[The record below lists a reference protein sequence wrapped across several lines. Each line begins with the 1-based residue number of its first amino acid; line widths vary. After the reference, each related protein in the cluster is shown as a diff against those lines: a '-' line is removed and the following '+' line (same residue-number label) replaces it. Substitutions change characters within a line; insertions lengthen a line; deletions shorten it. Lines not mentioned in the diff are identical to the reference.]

1 MQRAIE
7 FGIGTV
13 QLQPENSVNFI
24 SEPTRAIAE
33 IRTLVSANDA
43 LKTMTFVDKTFAYMD
58 RKLV

>member
-1 MQRAIE
+1 MEAYNEQDDLLRDTFSLQRAIE

-33 IRTLVSANDA
+33 ISVRWWPRT
-43 LKTMTFVDKTFAYMD
+43 TP
-58 RKLV
+58 